1 VLLAMTSV
9 TDNGKIPVRRWVE
22 RLAATL
28 MHEGKHR
35 EVGPALCNQN
45 GYVLHQSNLNK
56 ELWDMLTLIQVTR
69 PDLCSRDLEIETKY
83 KVFRSFRRG
92 ATTRAKEF
100 KVGEDVLNMNNRW
113 RKVQNKSGT
122 MPNLPMSDLYT
133 EIQQALLTRLRFSKC
148 L

>member
-1 VLLAMTSV
+1 
-9 TDNGKIPVRRWVE
+9 
-22 RLAATL
+22 
-28 MHEGKHR
+28 
-35 EVGPALCNQN
+35 
-45 GYVLHQSNLNK
+45 
-56 ELWDMLTLIQVTR
+56 MLQRIQITR
-69 PDLCSRDLEIETKY
+69 PDLCARDLEVENKY

-100 KVGEDVLNMNNRW
+100 KVGEDILNMNNRW